1 VLIIGELGFAASFTL
16 YGFVAENGLE
26 GRLWT
31 TAVFVLLII
40 SRAVGGTFSS
50 ATIPTAQAYVA
61 DVTGREDR
69 TSGMAM
75 IGAAFGLGVIFGPA
89 IGAALATVSLLAPVY
104 FSAGLA
110 VLNAAFIAVRLKEP
124 ERRSGPRSS
133 RGGTSL
139 VARVWP
145 LLGIGLALSLASVAM
160 EQTIAF
166 YFQDR
171 LALSATRTAQTVGIA
186 LVFYGV
192 VAVLAQGVLVRRFRW
207 TPMQLLAGGLP
218 CALAGFV
225 GLFFSHEF
233 VSLAASLALQGL
245 GHGLALPG
253 VTAAV
258 SLGVGED
265 EQGAAAGLNSSS
277 QALGRLLGPVVGT
290 GLYELHPEYPYMLS
304 VALLMIV
311 VVALTL
317 SRRLRNAMG

>member
-1 VLIIGELGFAASFTL
+1 
-16 YGFVAENGLE
+16 
-26 GRLWT
+26 
-31 TAVFVLLII
+31 LII

-75 IGAAFGLGVIFGPA
+75 IGAAFGLGLIFGPA
-89 IGAALATVSLLAPVY
+89 IGAALSTVSLLTPVY

-110 VLNAAFIAVRLKEP
+110 VLNAVFIATRLKEP
-124 ERRSGPRSS
+124 ERRASQTAST
-133 RGGTSL
+133 RGAPL
-139 VARVWP
+139 LARVWP
-145 LLGIGLALSLASVAM
+145 VLGIGLTLSLASVAM

-171 LALSATRTAQTVGIA
+171 LQLSATRTAQTVGVA

-192 VAVLAQGVLVRRFRW
+192 VAVVAQGVLVRRFRW

-225 GLFFSHEF
+225 GLIFSHEF
-233 VSLAASLALQGL
+233 VTLAASLALQGL
-245 GHGLALPG
+245 GHGLAFPG

-290 GLYELHPEYPYMLS
+290 GLYELHPEYPYVLS
-304 VALLMIV
+304 VVLLSLV
-311 VVALTL
+311 VLVLAF
-317 SRRLRNAMG
+317 SPRLRTAMRA